1 MLHIAVVED
10 DKNYAAQLREYLERY
25 ENETKRKLSVSVF
38 SDGEDIEEK
47 DEVCHDPDEGRKGAS
62 GCISALLCRGERSRL
77 IYHTVDGDIE
87 AKGTMKDAEEI
98 LAGVFSAVYDGVCFA
113 DPGLYLYML

>member
-62 GCISALLCRGERSRL
+62 GCISALLCRGERSRSDL
-77 IYHTVDGDIE
+77 PYGGRGYRGQGNHEGCRGDT
-87 AKGTMKDAEEI
+87 GR
-98 LAGVFSAVYDGVCFA
+98 CFFCHV
-113 DPGLYLYML
+113 

>member
-47 DEVCHDPDEGRKGAS
+47 DKVCHDPDEGRKGAS
-62 GCISALLCRGERSRL
+62 GCISALLCRGERSRSDL
-77 IYHTVDGDIE
+77 PYG
-87 AKGTMKDAEEI
+87 GR
-98 LAGVFSAVYDGVCFA
+98 GYRG
-113 DPGLYLYML
+113 